1 MGTTIYDSSLRTQ
14 QRRSLVLYTYNRI
27 NNANIIAGRS
37 VRREQ
42 PDTQLSE
49 VVTYRHEVRANYTP
63 TTGANADCPCSQPVS
78 VNAGGDNSAN
88 VQ

>member
-1 MGTTIYDSSLRTQ
+1 MGTTNYDSSLRTQ
-14 QRRSLVLYTYNRI
+14 QKRSLAMYTWNRQ
-27 NNANIIAGRS
+27 NKAAVAAGTS

-49 VVTYRHEVRANYTP
+49 MVTYRHEVRANFTP
-63 TTGANADCPCSQPVS
+63 TTGANADCPCSQPVIT
-78 VNAGGDNSAN
+78 NPGGDNGAN

>member
-1 MGTTIYDSSLRTQ
+1 MGTTNYDSSLRTQ
-14 QRRSLVLYTYNRI
+14 QKRSLVLYTYNRL
-27 NNANIIAGRS
+27 NNAAVTAGRS

-63 TTGANADCPCSQPVS
+63 VDGCPCSQPVS
-78 VNAGGDNSAN
+78 SNAGGDNSAN

>member
-1 MGTTIYDSSLRTQ
+1 MGTANHDSSLRTQ
-14 QRRSLVLYTYNRI
+14 QKRSLVLYTYNRI
-27 NNANIIAGRS
+27 NNANILAGRS

-63 TTGANADCPCSQPVS
+63 TPDSCPCSQPVS

>member
-1 MGTTIYDSSLRTQ
+1 MGTANYDSSLRTQ
-14 QRRSLVLYTYNRI
+14 QRRSLALYTFNRL
-27 NNANIIAGRS
+27 NNAAVVAGRS

-42 PDTQLSE
+42 PDTQMSE
-49 VVTYRHEVRANYTP
+49 VVTYRHEVRGNYTP
-63 TTGANADCPCSQPVS
+63 TTGPNADCPCSQSVF